1 MHKKQRNPVNE
12 TGPIN
17 RREFLASTAALLL
30 AGNGP
35 WRFASKPA
43 ADTLNLA
50 ALLRPVEPRS
60 VLRDP
65 DWFIWGGGCVKAP
78 DGTYHLLFARWPK
91 KEGFNAWVTHSE
103 IAHATSRS
111 PLGPWT
117 VQGTARGMERRP
129 GFWDADNLHNPL
141 IQEFGGK
148 YYLYYSGNYG
158 PRDGTK
164 NGWWIHRNHQ
174 RAGVAVADHPAGPW
188 KRFDKPLI
196 EPTPGGTDHL
206 LTNSPTV
213 AHRRDGKC
221 VLIYKGVSDGPLPF
235 GGKVRMHVA
244 LGETPT
250 GPFIKQPGTVFGH
263 ETLQFPTDD
272 NFIWSQQGRLYAIV
286 KDYRG
291 VYSQQARP
299 GSSEKESLVLFT
311 SEDGMDW
318 KLAAHPFVSDF
329 RLRWADGRVSDRL
342 HRLDQPQVWLENG
355 TPSVLF
361 LAVKEK
367 DDADNAD
374 LSYNVQ
380 ISLKP

>member
-1 MHKKQRNPVNE
+1 M
-12 TGPIN
+12 TTTD
-17 RREFLASTAALLL
+17 RRTFLASTAGWMLIGPRL
-30 AGNGP
+30 AGSGRNLMP
-35 WRFASKPA
+35 
-43 ADTLNLA
+43 DVLNLNA
-50 ALLRPVEPRS
+50 MMQPVQERS

-65 DWFIWGGGCVKAP
+65 DWFIWGGGCVRTP
-78 DGTYHLLFARWPK
+78 DGQYHLLFARWPR

-103 IAHATSRS
+103 IAHASS
-111 PLGPWT
+111 SDPLGPWT
-117 VQGTARGMERRP
+117 VTGPVFARRP

-148 YYLYYSGNYG
+148 YYLYYSGNFG

-164 NGWWIHRNHQ
+164 EGWWTHRNHQ

-188 KRFDKPLI
+188 RRFDKPLI

-213 AHRRDGKC
+213 ARRHDGKY
-221 VLIYKGVSDGPLPF
+221 VLIYKGVSDGPMPF

-244 LGETPT
+244 LGESPT
-250 GPFIKQPGTVFGH
+250 GPFVKQPGTVFGH

-291 VYSQQARP
+291 VYTGRSKP
-299 GSSEKESLVLFT
+299 GSTEKESLVLFT
-311 SEDGMDW
+311 SEDGLDW
-318 KLAAHPFVSDF
+318 RLAAHPFVSDF
-329 RLRWADGRVSDRL
+329 RIRRADGRVSGRL
-342 HRLDQPQVWLENG
+342 HRLDQPQIWLENG
-355 TPSVLF
+355 RPSVLF

-367 DDADNAD
+367 EDADNAD
-374 LSYNVQ
+374 LSYNIQ
-380 ISLKP
+380 IKLKA

>member
-1 MHKKQRNPVNE
+1 MSQSRRYFLE
-12 TGPIN
+12 TSLSLLLGTALTG
-17 RREFLASTAALLL
+17 RAGASTGDDLDLHGL
-30 AGNGP
+30 M
-35 WRFASKPA
+35 
-43 ADTLNLA
+43 
-50 ALLRPVEPRS
+50 RPVEDRS

-65 DWFIWGGGCVKAP
+65 DWFIWGGGIVRTA
-78 DGTYHLLFARWPK
+78 DGVCHGFFARWPK
-91 KEGFNAWVTHSE
+91 KQGFNAWVTHSE
-103 IAHATSRS
+103 IFHATS
-111 PLGPWT
+111 PDPIGPYT
-117 VQGTARGMERRP
+117 VHGPVFGRRP

-141 IQEFGGK
+141 IQEFDGK
-148 YYLYYSGNYG
+148 YYLYYSGNFG

-164 NGWWIHRNHQ
+164 AGWWIHRNNQ

-188 KRFDKPLI
+188 RRFDRPLI

-213 AHRRDGKC
+213 ARRKDGKY
-221 VLIYKGVSDGPLPF
+221 VLIYKGVSDGPMPF

-244 LGETPT
+244 LGDTPI
-250 GPFIKQPGTVFGH
+250 GPFVKQPGTVFGH

-272 NFIWSQQGRLYAIV
+272 NFIWGQRAANGAGRLYAIV

-311 SEDGMDW
+311 SIDGLDW
-318 KLAAHPFVSDF
+318 KLATHPFVSDF
-329 RLRWADGRVSDRL
+329 RLRWADGRVSERLGGTPL

-361 LAVKEK
+361 LAVKAK
-367 DDADNAD
+367 DDTDDSD

>member
-1 MHKKQRNPVNE
+1 M
-12 TGPIN
+12 
-17 RREFLASTAALLL
+17 
-30 AGNGP
+30 
-35 WRFASKPA
+35 
-43 ADTLNLA
+43 
-50 ALLRPVEPRS
+50 RPVEARS

-65 DWFIWGGGCVKAP
+65 DWFIWGGGVVKTN
-78 DGTYHLLFARWPK
+78 DGQYHLFFARWPK
-91 KEGFNAWVTHSE
+91 REGFNAWVTHSE
-103 IAHATSRS
+103 IARATSRS

-117 VQGTARGMERRP
+117 VHGPVFGRRP

-141 IQEFGGK
+141 IQEFNGT
-148 YYLYYSGNYG
+148 YYLYYSGNFG

-164 NGWWIHRNHQ
+164 NGWWIHRNNQ

-196 EPTPGGTDHL
+196 EPTPNGTDHL

-213 AHRRDGKC
+213 ARRKDGKY
-221 VLIYKGVSDGPLPF
+221 VLIYKGVSDGPMPF

-244 LGETPT
+244 LGDHPA
-250 GPFIKQPGTVFGH
+250 GPFVKQPVTVFGH

-272 NFIWSQQGRLYAIV
+272 NFIWGQAGRLYAIV

-311 SEDGMDW
+311 SDDGLDW
-318 KLAAHPFVSDF
+318 RLAAHPFVSDF

-355 TPSVLF
+355 KPSALF
-361 LAVKEK
+361 LAVKAR
-367 DDADNAD
+367 DDADDAD

-380 ISLKP
+380 IALKP